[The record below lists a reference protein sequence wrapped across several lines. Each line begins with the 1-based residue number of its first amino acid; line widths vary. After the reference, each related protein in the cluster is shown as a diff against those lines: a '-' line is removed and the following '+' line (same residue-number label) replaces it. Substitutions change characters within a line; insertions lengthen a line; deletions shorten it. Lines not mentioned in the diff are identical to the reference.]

1 MKQILKTAAACVLL
15 TSLTFAQGFGRRS
28 AGGTPTPP
36 DPAMM
41 IANQV
46 ARLTT
51 LLDLTT
57 AQASQITSI
66 LTAAQSSVSTLQTS
80 LNTDRTNL
88 TAAITSNNTATITS
102 ISSDMGNLQGQI
114 LAINSKAEAS
124 IYALLTSD
132 QQTKLSTLGGV
143 GLLGGP
149 GGFGGP
155 LREPGPGPGL

>member
-1 MKQILKTAAACVLL
+1 MKQILKAAAAGLL
-15 TSLTFAQGFGRRS
+15 LVSLTFAQGFGSRA
-28 AGGTPTPP
+28 AGTAPTAP
-36 DPAMM
+36 DPATM

-88 TAAITSNNTATITS
+88 TTAITSNNTATITS
-102 ISSDMGNLQGQI
+102 VSADMGAIQGQI
-114 LAINSKAEAS
+114 LAVNSKAEAS
-124 IYALLTSD
+124 IYALLTAD
-132 QQTKLSTLGGV
+132 QQTKLTTLGGV

-149 GGFGGP
+149 GGPGRG
-155 LREPGPGPGL
+155 PGPGPGR